1 MTHLQNQSTSVSP
14 EDDVLAL
21 QQRIHDL
28 EAQLAQQQA
37 PLPTWHLGDTPP
49 ETFVELGAIASDQ
62 LLHQVFDSL
71 PQRVFWKDRQYRYL
85 GCNQAFARDAGLA
98 SPLDIVGKTDFD
110 LPWAET
116 DAATFQQDDQQVMA
130 TGQAR
135 INFEKSIA
143 LADGEVLWLRASKL
157 PLKNSQG
164 EIFGVFGS
172 YEDISDQKRKET
184 WLKFL
189 VEGTASTTGEAFLR
203 RCVKTLSQA
212 LDMRYVFI
220 SKCLDT
226 PPTRVRTF
234 CFWANDDYADNFE
247 YDLAGTPC
255 ENVVREDCTDVEI
268 CRYPSQVQTL
278 FPEDLDLVTLQAESY
293 LGVPI
298 LAQDFRILGHIAVLD
313 PEPLSDREA
322 SSQEAILRIY
332 AARVGAELERL
343 EAEAALQQKAME
355 LEAALEDLHQ
365 AQMQLVQTEKM
376 SSLGQLV
383 AGVAHEINNPVGFI
397 HGNLNHVKVYVQ
409 DLFELLEL
417 YHACYPDADPR
428 IKAAETKVD
437 LAFLQEDLPK
447 ILDSMEGGTDRIQ
460 GIIKSLRL
468 FSRLDEAAVKAV
480 DLHEGID
487 STLVILGNLLRANG
501 AHAAVEVVK
510 NYGDLPLVECYA
522 GQLNQVFMNILGNAI
537 DALEPQRLAFN
548 DRAEAP
554 DGADPPRITITTGTS
569 PTGEV
574 EIQIADNGPGVPPAL
589 QSRLFDPF
597 FTTKAVGKGTGMG
610 LSISYQVVTEK
621 HQGSLSFTSQ
631 QTGPQRGTT
640 FVIVIPQQL
649 GIEAL
654 EALA

>member
-1 MTHLQNQSTSVSP
+1 M
-14 EDDVLAL
+14 
-21 QQRIHDL
+21 
-28 EAQLAQQQA
+28 
-37 PLPTWHLGDTPP
+37 
-49 ETFVELGAIASDQ
+49 
-62 LLHQVFDSL
+62 
-71 PQRVFWKDRQYRYL
+71 
-85 GCNQAFARDAGLA
+85 
-98 SPLDIVGKTDFD
+98 
-110 LPWAET
+110 
-116 DAATFQQDDQQVMA
+116 
-130 TGQAR
+130 
-135 INFEKSIA
+135 
-143 LADGEVLWLRASKL
+143 
-157 PLKNSQG
+157 
-164 EIFGVFGS
+164 
-172 YEDISDQKRKET
+172 
-184 WLKFL
+184 
-189 VEGTASTTGEAFLR
+189 
-203 RCVKTLSQA
+203 
-212 LDMRYVFI
+212 
-220 SKCLDT
+220 
-226 PPTRVRTF
+226 
-234 CFWANDDYADNFE
+234 
-247 YDLAGTPC
+247 
-255 ENVVREDCTDVEI
+255 
-268 CRYPSQVQTL
+268 
-278 FPEDLDLVTLQAESY
+278 
-293 LGVPI
+293 
-298 LAQDFRILGHIAVLD
+298 
-313 PEPLSDREA
+313 
-322 SSQEAILRIY
+322 
-332 AARVGAELERL
+332 
-343 EAEAALQQKAME
+343 ALQQKAME

-397 HGNLNHVKVYVQ
+397 HGNLNHVKAYVH

-428 IKAAETKVD
+428 IKAAEAKVD

-447 ILDSMEGGTDRIQ
+447 ILNSMEGGTDRIQ

-468 FSRLDEAAVKAV
+468 FSRLDEAVVKAV

-501 AHAAVEVVK
+501 AYAAVEVVK
-510 NYGDLPLVECYA
+510 NYGELPLVECYA

-554 DGADPPRITITTGTS
+554 DGADPPRITITTGTR